1 MNDQKLP
8 NATAVLVLGILSI
21 LGSCCYGLPGMIMG
35 IIGIVL
41 STGDSKKYKA
51 NPTLYSNYGN
61 LQTGKV
67 LSIIGLVLGLLFLV
81 FIVVLFSAIGLDAL
95 QDEALMKARIEELFG
110 Q

>member
-1 MNDQKLP
+1 MAIKFSEEIFGTQFHP
-8 NATAVLVLGILSI
+8 E
-21 LGSCCYGLPGMIMG
+21 
-35 IIGIVL
+35 
-41 STGDSKKYKA
+41 A